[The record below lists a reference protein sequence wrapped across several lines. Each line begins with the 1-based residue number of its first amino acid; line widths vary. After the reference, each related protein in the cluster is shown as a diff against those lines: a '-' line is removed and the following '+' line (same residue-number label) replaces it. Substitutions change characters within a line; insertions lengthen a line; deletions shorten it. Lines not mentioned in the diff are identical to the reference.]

1 MDNSERRITALHPSL
16 VGNWDNAVGV
26 WTPLNG
32 WQQAG
37 ASVYFHETQ
46 IDLSGYAM
54 DSLTFF
60 PNSVGLQD
68 PGIYTFLPQTILPD
82 APQQAIQVIDIIT
95 SVPIIQAAG
104 ILAVAQTQ
112 LPFPNNTGIGMLGST
127 HEFETILF
135 GMFRFFT
142 ANTNIPYPGYCQL
155 ERSQRFDSGEPTAA
169 DKLYCYRIVSTLQQD
184 LVDGDSLQIPACR
197 QLIAGTMSAEPELVY
212 MQRLKRSYELA
223 NQV

>member
-1 MDNSERRITALHPSL
+1 MENTERRLTALHPKL
-16 VGNWDNAVGV
+16 VGLWDNAAGV

-37 ASVYFHETQ
+37 TNTYFHQTD

-54 DSLTFF
+54 ESLTFF

-68 PGIYTFLPQTILPD
+68 PGIYTFNPQVILPE
-82 APQQAIQVIDIIT
+82 APQQGIVVLDIIT
-95 SVPIIQAAG
+95 SVPIIGSAG
-104 ILAVAQTQ
+104 ILAVANAQNPSINIG
-112 LPFPNNTGIGMLGST
+112 LGMLGST

-184 LVDGDSLQIPACR
+184 LIDGDVLQIPACR
-197 QLIAGTMSAEPELVY
+197 QLIAGVMGAESELVY

>member
-1 MDNSERRITALHPSL
+1 MENTERRITALHPSL
-16 VGNWDNAVGV
+16 VGAWDNAAGS

-32 WQQAG
+32 WQPAG
-37 ASVYFHETQ
+37 PSTYFHETQ
-46 IDLSGYAM
+46 IDLSGYSM
-54 DSLTFF
+54 ESLTFF

-68 PGIYTFLPQTILPD
+68 PGIYTFNPQVILPD
-82 APQQAIQVIDIIT
+82 TPVQGIIVLDIIT
-95 SVPIIQAAG
+95 SVPIIGAQG
-104 ILAVAQTQ
+104 ILDVALAQN
-112 LPFPNNTGIGMLGST
+112 PFPNNTGLGMLGST

-169 DKLYCYRIVSTLQQD
+169 DKLYCYRIVTSLQQD
-184 LVDGDSLQIPACR
+184 LVDGDFIQIPACR
-197 QLIAGTMSAEPELVY
+197 QLIAGVMSAEPELVY